1 MLAFVYLP
9 LYAVFEIGS
18 YSSEAFLKIVCLGQL
33 EINSLLPFLKIKMFS
48 CLTISQY
55 FHLCNCLLEIR
66 TLEKQAKNKHE
77 KPVFYCT
84 FDVIS
89 VSLAS
94 SEQVG
99 FFPKRLLALISYN
112 RDFTFNPQ
120 TRTQRNL
127 AKHSELSRSRP
138 ACLCE
143 PWRQSQAEAASSSV
157 PQVQRWADTAVAAAL
172 RSGCPRQLRACA
184 AAPNHS
190 KLGVIH
196 MEASTWDAM
205 WPEASWTPAAWFD
218 FLCMEMHLN

>member
-143 PWRQSQAEAASSSV
+143 P
-157 PQVQRWADTAVAAAL
+157 
-172 RSGCPRQLRACA
+172 
-184 AAPNHS
+184 
-190 KLGVIH
+190 
-196 MEASTWDAM
+196 
-205 WPEASWTPAAWFD
+205 
-218 FLCMEMHLN
+218 